1 MKTLT
6 LAPPRPKSLFRTLF
20 LRGIDGL
27 PIAFEDACGRFAG
40 APEIEATVTAHD
52 LGFYRRLALGGHLA
66 AAEDYIERRWDC
78 DDLTALMR
86 VFVRNR
92 ARMQD
97 LEKGLAR
104 LVQPLRSAWAALR
117 RNTRRG
123 SQRNIAAHYDLGNDF
138 FELFLDETMTYSCAL
153 FERPGM
159 SLKEAQLAK
168 IDRVC
173 ERLELGPD
181 DHLLEIGTGWGGLAL
196 RAAQSTG
203 CRVTTTTISQ
213 EQFALARA
221 RVREAGLED
230 RIDVQLRDYRDLEGA
245 YDKLVSIEM
254 IEAVGAEYYQQFFRT
269 CDRLLKPGGRML
281 LQAITVPD
289 SEFDACRREVDF
301 IKRYVFPGSCIP
313 SVKAL
318 LDAAKRAS
326 GLRLRRLDDL
336 TADYAETLRRW
347 RHNFLVNLE
356 RIRALGYPPRLL
368 RMWMF
373 YLCYCEAG
381 FEERFTGDV
390 HMLLSK

>member
-6 LAPPRPKSLFRTLF
+6 LAPPRPRSLFRSLF
-20 LRGIDGL
+20 LRSIDGL
-27 PIAFEDACGRFAG
+27 PIAFEDACGRFVG
-40 APEIEATVTAHD
+40 HPEIEGTVTVHD

-92 ARMQD
+92 ERLND

-104 LVQPLRSAWAALR
+104 LVQPVRSAWNLLR
-117 RNTRRG
+117 RNTRGG
-123 SQRNIAAHYDLGNDF
+123 SRRNIAAHYDLGNDF
-138 FELFLDETMTYSCAL
+138 FELFLDKTMTYSSAL
-153 FERPGM
+153 FERPEM
-159 SLKEAQLAK
+159 SLEEAQLAK

-181 DHLLEIGTGWGGLAL
+181 DHLLEIGTGWGGLAI
-196 RAAQSTG
+196 RAARTTG
-203 CRVTTTTISQ
+203 CRVTTTTISR
-213 EQFALARA
+213 EQFALARE

-230 RIDVQLRDYRDLEGA
+230 RIEIQLRDYRDLEGT

-254 IEAVGAEYYQQFFRT
+254 IEAVGAEYYPEFFRT

-281 LQAITVPD
+281 MQAITVPD
-289 SEFDACRREVDF
+289 AEFESCRREVDF

-313 SVKAL
+313 SVGAL
-318 LDAAKRAS
+318 LGAAKRAS
-326 GLRLRRLDDL
+326 GLRLTRLDDL

-347 RHNFLVNLE
+347 RRNFLVNLE
-356 RIRALGYPPRLL
+356 KIRALGYPSRLL
-368 RMWMF
+368 RMWIF

-390 HMLLSK
+390 HMLLEK